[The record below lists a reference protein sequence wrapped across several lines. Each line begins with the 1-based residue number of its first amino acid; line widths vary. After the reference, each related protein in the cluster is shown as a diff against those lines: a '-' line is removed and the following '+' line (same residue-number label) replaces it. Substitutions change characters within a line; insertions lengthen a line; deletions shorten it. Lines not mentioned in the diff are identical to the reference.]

1 VESITGE
8 KGNLIMEDNK
18 TQKEKIIKK
27 VEKGEGK
34 FGAGTVLKTT
44 EDGSTI
50 ERVDHAWQQ
59 KQGSKISSDGFHKE
73 GHSNITMPKDIDT
86 NTPEGDRKAG
96 KFVEEVRTAV
106 RRGKKLE
113 YDTKQ
118 ASKSTGIAHK
128 PHTQEYKDGWNRIFG
143 KRD

>member
-1 VESITGE
+1 
-8 KGNLIMEDNK
+8 MEDNK

-27 VEKGEGK
+27 
-34 FGAGTVLKTT
+34 T

-50 ERVDHAWQQ
+50 ERVYISGEDEQV
-59 KQGSKISSDGFHKE
+59 KKISSDGFYKE
-73 GHSNITMPKDIDT
+73 GYSTITMPKDIDT

-118 ASKSTGIAHK
+118 ASKSSGIAHK

>member
-1 VESITGE
+1 
-8 KGNLIMEDNK
+8 MEDNK

-34 FGAGTVLKTT
+34 FGAGTVLKTAK
-44 EDGSTI
+44 DGSTI

-59 KQGSKISSDGFHKE
+59 KQGSKVSSDGFYKE
-73 GHSNITMPKDIDT
+73 GNSTITMPKDIDT

>member
-1 VESITGE
+1 
-8 KGNLIMEDNK
+8 MEDNK

-34 FGAGTVLKTT
+34 FGAGTVLKTAK
-44 EDGSTI
+44 DGSTI